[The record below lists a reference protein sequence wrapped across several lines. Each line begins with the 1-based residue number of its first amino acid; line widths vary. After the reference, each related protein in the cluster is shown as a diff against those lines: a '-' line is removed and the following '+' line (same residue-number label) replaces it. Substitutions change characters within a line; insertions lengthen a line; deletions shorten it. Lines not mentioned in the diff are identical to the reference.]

1 MGLNDP
7 LIVDIAGGQTL
18 QAYYHLLQILGA
30 VGEKPNR
37 TKISLSAFKAGS
49 TVFAFSRTPELDRT
63 DVLLPRREGNISL
76 RIKFKDATEVVVQ
89 VITHFVYYNSHFSID
104 KDGIIKTQYIV

>member
-49 TVFAFSRTPELDRT
+49 TVFAFSRTPELDRA
-63 DVLLPRREGNISL
+63 DVLLPAHKVQGSHR
-76 RIKFKDATEVVVQ
+76 DASAGDSALGLLQ
-89 VITHFVYYNSHFSID
+89 FALFN
-104 KDGIIKTQYIV
+104 